1 MRGRLPQ
8 TGLRSPGP
16 ALMKPASQRGSGPC
30 RKSGRGRGAGLGTL
44 LEHLGRVFG
53 RVGVCWGQIYEPAFV
68 HFAFRGDRLS
78 QELSGSEVLSS
89 EGGCAK
95 AELRQLSRL
104 TPAARPAW
112 SERSWRG
119 SLSVAAGLCPLPR
132 ACSSVRWDQPGQEV
146 VAMASAQAAWA
157 PGSLGAPEG
166 ALTSPRRL
174 GFPRCSGK
182 SSRT

>member
-16 ALMKPASQRGSGPC
+16 ALMQPAGRAGSRGG
-30 RKSGRGRGAGLGTL
+30 GAGLA
-44 LEHLGRVFG
+44 LGRSWSISGAFG

-112 SERSWRG
+112 SECSWHG
-119 SLSVAAGLCPLPR
+119 SLSVAAGLCPPPR
-132 ACSSVRWDQPGQEV
+132 ACFSCSSVQWDQPGQEV

-182 SSRT
+182 PSRT